1 MRKIGILTFH
11 RAINYGAQLQA
22 YALQQVVSRLGADCE
37 LVDYICPA
45 ITKSYRPF
53 LIRREKPLISF
64 AKSCVMFRR
73 RAQKARSFE
82 SFQSRIVKSEET
94 YDPQTLVQANDR
106 YDRFIT
112 GSDQVFSPW
121 CVDFDPAY
129 FLTFADDSKKFSYA
143 ASFATREIPEDK
155 RAEFV
160 RRLSGFQRI
169 SVREEEGI
177 RHVKDLCGKTAE
189 VSVDPTMLLRA
200 EEWEKLAVDPEEKP
214 YILVYSLMR
223 EKGPLKFARKLAKEK
238 NMKVIC
244 LHDAPHMPYRGV
256 KFVRAAS
263 VEAFLGYFKNAS
275 YVVSNSFHAS
285 VFSVIFHR
293 SMFIEFAR
301 PSGRNIRA
309 ESLLNALGI
318 HRELAGGNAVETP
331 IDWEDVERR
340 LAALREKSMAYLKE
354 IVSLSEH

>member
-22 YALQQVVSRLGADCE
+22 YALQQVISRLGADCE

-45 ITKSYRPF
+45 ITKSYQPF
-53 LIRREKPLISF
+53 LIRREKPLLSF

-73 RAQKARSFE
+73 RAKKAKRFE
-82 SFQSRIVKSEET
+82 SFQQRIVKSAET
-94 YDPQTLVQANDR
+94 YDPQTLNQANDR

-143 ASFATREIPEDK
+143 ASFATRQIPEDK
-155 RAEFV
+155 KEEYI

-177 RHVKDLCGKTAE
+177 RHVKDLCGKDAV
-189 VSVDPTMLLRA
+189 VSLDPTMLLSQEHWRQI
-200 EEWEKLAVDPEEKP
+200 AVSREQKP
-214 YILVYSLMR
+214 YILVYSLLG
-223 EKGPLKFARKLAKEK
+223 ENGPLKFARKLAKEK
-238 NMKVIC
+238 NMQVIC
-244 LHDAPHMPYRGV
+244 LRDAPHKPCRNV

-263 VEAFLGYFKNAS
+263 VEEFLGYFMNAAH
-275 YVVSNSFHAS
+275 VVSNSFHATA
-285 VFSVIFHR
+285 FSVIFHR
-293 SMFIEFAR
+293 SMFIEFACR
-301 PSGRNIRA
+301 SGRNVRA
-309 ESLLNALGI
+309 ESLLTALGI
-318 HRELAGGNAVETP
+318 RRELSGGAAEETP
-331 IDWEDVERR
+331 IDWTDVERR
-340 LAALREKSMAYLKE
+340 LSVLKETSMAYLKD
-354 IVSLSEH
+354 IVLEETI